1 MVETIIDIA
10 IGSLK
15 SVLLIIGRILYKIV
29 AAIPS
34 FFIWIIFLFLLFLAF
49 IILKWFWKNKEEW
62 KSRVF

>member
-1 MVETIIDIA
+1 MVETIIDVA

-29 AAIPS
+29 AAIPDL
-34 FFIWIIFLFLLFLAF
+34 FLWIIFLFLLFLAY

-62 KSRVF
+62 KSRIF